1 MEKDQKIQLLLDM
14 QEHPEQFSEQE
25 LKTMLD
31 DPEVREMMEATAL
44 LKQAMMNEESNVNDV
59 DAEWQRFAQAHLTE
73 NHPERRWVKTFCET
87 KRLIRA
93 AATFIGILMITGI
106 AFATIHIIRQQDKA
120 ETEQT
125 AESTA
130 TANTSV
136 STSSH
141 PNDTIPHNVVRY
153 EEATLE
159 QIKTHDV
166 VLWEKHGTVAV
177 GTDIMDAFD
186 QTDVLCKA
194 ANIYMC
200 ARSMGSE
207 PDGMT
212 AAQMKEVQDAFNLP
226 KKRPC

>member
-1 MEKDQKIQLLLDM
+1 MERDQKIHLLLDM

-25 LKTMLD
+25 LKAMLD
-31 DPEVREMMEATAL
+31 EPEARELMEATSQ
-44 LKQAMMNEESNVNDV
+44 LKQAMMSADSNKDDV

-141 PNDTIPHNVVRY
+141 PNDTIRHNVVRY

-159 QIKTHDV
+159 QILTDMAEYYGLTLNWKSKEAKTLRLFYVWNKQQPPVEAIKKMNVFERIHLELNDGI
-166 VLWEKHGTVAV
+166 LTAD
-177 GTDIMDAFD
+177 T
-186 QTDVLCKA
+186 QTSNHK
-194 ANIYMC
+194 
-200 ARSMGSE
+200 
-207 PDGMT
+207 
-212 AAQMKEVQDAFNLP
+212 
-226 KKRPC
+226 